1 MEFGEIN
8 NTKTIIFLNNQSI
21 LYAITKI
28 DIFNEPKRVLIFAFI
43 FDNRYSGI
51 TF

>member
-1 MEFGEIN
+1 M
-8 NTKTIIFLNNQSI
+8 
-21 LYAITKI
+21 LYTITKI
-28 DIFNEPKRVLIFAFI
+28 DIFNELKGVLIFAFI